1 MKKNLIPITFLS
13 LIFVFFLILGMFFV
27 PQIRDLA
34 REIFLSVFIVFSLLG
49 ALLIFLV
56 LKQEEKSKLRK
67 FLILTGISALGTF
80 IAIFLHN
87 AFYALGVLTE
97 NIIALHYF
105 MEAIHVFFFLVAI
118 FVCPVGFIMG
128 VLGVFLHFFKK
139 RKI

>member
-1 MKKNLIPITFLS
+1 MKKSLIPITFSS

-27 PQIRDLA
+27 PPIRNLV
-34 REIFLSVFIVFSLLG
+34 REILLSIFIIFSLLG

-56 LKQEEKSKLRK
+56 LKQEIEGKLKK
-67 FLILTGISALGTF
+67 FLMLTGMSALGTF

-97 NIIALHYF
+97 NIIVLHYF

-118 FVCPVGFIMG
+118 FVCPIGFIAG
-128 VLGVFLHFFKK
+128 VLGVFFNFFKK